1 MLSWA
6 LLIAAI
12 LTEVAATIALKMS
25 DGFSRLVPSGIVVV
39 GYLLSFW
46 LLAVLLT
53 RGMSIGVVYALW
65 SAIGLSLIVIADVL
79 WFGERLTS
87 IQTAGLFAIVIGV
100 AALELGGAAG

>member
-12 LTEVAATIALKMS
+12 LTEVTATIALKMS
-25 DGFSRLVPSGIVVV
+25 DGFSRLVPSGVVV
-39 GYLLSFW
+39 IGYLLSFW

-87 IQTAGLFAIVIGV
+87 VQTAGLFAIVIGV

>member
-1 MLSWA
+1 MFTWA

-12 LTEVAATIALKMS
+12 LTEVAATIALKTS
-25 DGFSRLVPSGIVVV
+25 DGFTRLIPSAIVVV
-39 GYLLSFW
+39 GYLMSFW
-46 LLAVLLT
+46 LLGILLT

-65 SAIGLSLIVIADVL
+65 SAIGLSLIVIADIL

-100 AALELGGAAG
+100 VALEMGGAAG